1 MRKILFLLVSALLC
15 GSVVGRAD
23 DVGKFDQIER
33 ALNESL
39 QVRQKPG
46 TEMLLRDY
54 LGQLGIEGD
63 TIYAVLYTPGNCPRC
78 ETFFMKDFY
87 EEMKKR
93 TDVPIILITACPY
106 RDAAAYYNE
115 RNGFPAD
122 QYAYDTA
129 YGYSKIF
136 SFNIGTLSVPYMMK
150 IDVVRGR
157 MIMGYS
163 TSLLGD
169 RFINQLIAYSNPVE
183 MHEFVPESA
192 EEHDD
197 ITIAEID
204 AMPME
209 LSAEYRLKMLPG
221 YVSSMAHGLP
231 KFHGNY
237 FFYNDRFL
245 NGIALFETDDGNE
258 LLRQTALIEADS
270 TEMNRFIE
278 VSPEVF
284 KSMGDVSYIP
294 LEPDMISDSVI
305 CVSYSLPHIKYMGI
319 ELHGKD
325 TVENIGYLN
334 MPSMIFRNVKTL
346 ERLPMEWDKYDPFTS
361 EYMYGHYTTTVFGNY
376 KIEQCFKLTWPM
388 EYQREDYEHD
398 VERNPFGEGFYD
410 TPNPILAVLDRTTGM
425 PVKHIGKLEDCQ
437 RLSRTG
443 YYYSNATACVHGD
456 EIAYTNGY
464 TGAVYVCDTAQID
477 VPLRRYVVFDVD
489 TASFPQIDS
498 TAFYTYEYAR
508 RYDKFF
514 TRCIMQLHLTDDT
527 VYCLVKHGVPRTLE
541 VPRDRYEVVAIDRRT
556 GEAVHR
562 KFPEVQAGE
571 SLLGC
576 GLRELPDGGIAPF
589 MFMRK
594 NDVPVVEVFDFK

>member
-150 IDVVRGR
+150 IDVARGR
-157 MIMGYS
+157 MIMGCS

-169 RFINQLIAYSNPVE
+169 KFINQLIAYNNPVE
-183 MHEFVPESA
+183 MHEFVPEGA
-192 EEHDD
+192 EEDDD

-231 KFHGNY
+231 KFNGNY

-477 VPLRRYVVFDVD
+477 VPLRRYVAFEVD
-489 TASFPQIDS
+489 TASFPPIDS
-498 TAFYTYEYAR
+498 AAFYTYEYAR

-527 VYCLVKHGVPRTLE
+527 VYCLVKHGVPRTVE
-541 VPRDRYEVVAIDRRT
+541 IPRDKYEVVAIDRHT

-562 KFPEVQAGE
+562 KFPEMQVGE

-576 GLRELPDGGIAPF
+576 GLRELPNGGIAPF

-594 NDVPVVEVFDFK
+594 DDVPVVKVFDFK

>member
-115 RNGFPAD
+115 RTGFPAD

-150 IDVVRGR
+150 IDVARGR

-477 VPLRRYVVFDVD
+477 VPLRRYVAFVVD
-489 TASFPQIDS
+489 TASFPPIDT

-527 VYCLVKHGVPRTLE
+527 VYCLVKHGVPRTVE
-541 VPRDRYEVVAIDRRT
+541 IPRDKYEVVAIDRHT

-562 KFPEVQAGE
+562 KFPEMQAGE

-594 NDVPVVEVFDFK
+594 DDVPVVKVFDFK

>member
-150 IDVVRGR
+150 IDVARGR

-169 RFINQLIAYSNPVE
+169 KFINQLIAYSNPVE

-410 TPNPILAVLDRTTGM
+410 TPNPILVVFDRTTGM

-443 YYYSNATACVHGD
+443 YYYSNATACVHD
-456 EIAYTNGY
+456 SEIAYTNGY

-477 VPLRRYVVFDVD
+477 VPLRRYVVFEVD
-489 TASFPQIDS
+489 TASFPPIDS

-527 VYCLVKHGVPRTLE
+527 VYCLVKHGVPRTVE
-541 VPRDRYEVVAIDRRT
+541 IPRDKYEVVAIDRHT

-562 KFPEVQAGE
+562 KFPEMQVGE

-594 NDVPVVEVFDFK
+594 DDVPVVKVFDFK

>member
-150 IDVVRGR
+150 IDVARGR
-157 MIMGYS
+157 MIMGCS

-169 RFINQLIAYSNPVE
+169 KFINQLIAYNNPVE
-183 MHEFVPESA
+183 MHEFVPEGA
-192 EEHDD
+192 EEDDD

-231 KFHGNY
+231 KFNGNY

-410 TPNPILAVLDRTTGM
+410 TPNPILVVFDRTTGM

-477 VPLRRYVVFDVD
+477 VPLRRYVAFEVD
-489 TASFPQIDS
+489 TANFPPIDS

-527 VYCLVKHGVPRTLE
+527 VYCLVKHGVPRTVE
-541 VPRDRYEVVAIDRRT
+541 IPRDKYEVVAIDRHT

-562 KFPEVQAGE
+562 KFPEMQVGE

-576 GLRELPDGGIAPF
+576 GLRELPNGGIAPF

-594 NDVPVVEVFDFK
+594 DDVPVVKVFDFK

>member
-150 IDVVRGR
+150 IDVARGR

-270 TEMNRFIE
+270 TEMNRFIA

-477 VPLRRYVVFDVD
+477 VPLRRYVAFVVD
-489 TASFPQIDS
+489 TASFPPIDT

-527 VYCLVKHGVPRTLE
+527 VYCLVKHGVPRTVE
-541 VPRDRYEVVAIDRRT
+541 IPRDKYEVVAIDRHT

-562 KFPEVQAGE
+562 KFPEMQAGE

-594 NDVPVVEVFDFK
+594 DDVPVVKVFDFK

>member
-150 IDVVRGR
+150 IDVARGR

-231 KFHGNY
+231 KFNGNY

-410 TPNPILAVLDRTTGM
+410 TPNPILVVFDRTTGM

-477 VPLRRYVVFDVD
+477 VPLRRYVAFEVD
-489 TASFPQIDS
+489 TANFPPIDS

-527 VYCLVKHGVPRTLE
+527 VYCLVKHGVPRTVE
-541 VPRDRYEVVAIDRRT
+541 IPRDKYEVVAIDRHT

-562 KFPEVQAGE
+562 KFPEMQVGE

-576 GLRELPDGGIAPF
+576 GLRELPNGGIAPF

-594 NDVPVVEVFDFK
+594 DDVPVVKVFDFK

>member
-150 IDVVRGR
+150 IDVARGR

-477 VPLRRYVVFDVD
+477 VPLRRYVAFVVD
-489 TASFPQIDS
+489 TASFPPIDT

-527 VYCLVKHGVPRTLE
+527 VYCLVKHGVPRTVE
-541 VPRDRYEVVAIDRRT
+541 IPRDKYEVVAIDRHT

-562 KFPEVQAGE
+562 KFPEMQVGE

-576 GLRELPDGGIAPF
+576 GLRELPNGGIAPF

-594 NDVPVVEVFDFK
+594 DDVPVVKVFDFK

>member
-1 MRKILFLLVSALLC
+1 MFLLVSALLC

-150 IDVVRGR
+150 IDVARGR

-477 VPLRRYVVFDVD
+477 VPLRWWILRV
-489 TASFPQIDS
+489 S
-498 TAFYTYEYAR
+498 R
-508 RYDKFF
+508 R
-514 TRCIMQLHLTDDT
+514 
-527 VYCLVKHGVPRTLE
+527 
-541 VPRDRYEVVAIDRRT
+541 
-556 GEAVHR
+556 
-562 KFPEVQAGE
+562 
-571 SLLGC
+571 
-576 GLRELPDGGIAPF
+576 
-589 MFMRK
+589 
-594 NDVPVVEVFDFK
+594 

>member
-150 IDVVRGR
+150 IDVARGR

-437 RLSRTG
+437 RLSRMG

-477 VPLRRYVVFDVD
+477 VPLRRYVAFVVD
-489 TASFPQIDS
+489 TASFPPIDT

-527 VYCLVKHGVPRTLE
+527 VYCLVKHGVPRTVE
-541 VPRDRYEVVAIDRRT
+541 IPRDKYEVVAIDRHT

-562 KFPEVQAGE
+562 KFPEMQAGE

-594 NDVPVVEVFDFK
+594 DDVPVVKVFDFK

>member
-150 IDVVRGR
+150 IDVARGR

-477 VPLRRYVVFDVD
+477 VPLRRYVAFVVD
-489 TASFPQIDS
+489 TASFPPIDT

-527 VYCLVKHGVPRTLE
+527 VYCLVKHGVPRTVE
-541 VPRDRYEVVAIDRRT
+541 IPRDKYEVVAIDRHT

-562 KFPEVQAGE
+562 KFPEMQAGE

-594 NDVPVVEVFDFK
+594 DDVPVVKVFDFK

>member
-54 LGQLGIEGD
+54 LGQLGIKGD

-150 IDVVRGR
+150 IDVARGR

-169 RFINQLIAYSNPVE
+169 KFINQLIAYSNPVE

-376 KIEQCFKLTWPM
+376 KIEQCFKFTWPM

-410 TPNPILAVLDRTTGM
+410 TPNPILVVFDRTTGM

-477 VPLRRYVVFDVD
+477 VPLRRYVAFEVD
-489 TASFPQIDS
+489 TASFPPIDT

-527 VYCLVKHGVPRTLE
+527 VYCLVKHGVPRTVE
-541 VPRDRYEVVAIDRRT
+541 IPRDKYEVVAIDRHT

-562 KFPEVQAGE
+562 KFPEMQAGE

-594 NDVPVVEVFDFK
+594 DDVPVVKVFDFK

>member
-46 TEMLLRDY
+46 TEILLRDY

-150 IDVVRGR
+150 IDVARGR

-477 VPLRRYVVFDVD
+477 VPLRRYVAFVVD
-489 TASFPQIDS
+489 TASFPPIDT

-527 VYCLVKHGVPRTLE
+527 VYCLVKHGVPRTVE
-541 VPRDRYEVVAIDRRT
+541 IPRDKYEVVAIDRHT

-562 KFPEVQAGE
+562 KFPEMQAGE

-594 NDVPVVEVFDFK
+594 DDVPVVKVFDFK

>member
-1 MRKILFLLVSALLC
+1 MFLLVSALLC

-150 IDVVRGR
+150 IDVARGR
-157 MIMGYS
+157 MIMGCS

-169 RFINQLIAYSNPVE
+169 KFINQLIAYNNPVE
-183 MHEFVPESA
+183 MHEFVPEGA
-192 EEHDD
+192 EEDDD

-231 KFHGNY
+231 KFNGNY

-410 TPNPILAVLDRTTGM
+410 TPNPILVVFDRTTGM

-477 VPLRRYVVFDVD
+477 VPLRRYVAFEVD
-489 TASFPQIDS
+489 TANFPPIDS

-527 VYCLVKHGVPRTLE
+527 VYCLVKHGVPRTVE
-541 VPRDRYEVVAIDRRT
+541 IPRDKYEVVAIDRHT

-562 KFPEVQAGE
+562 KFPEMQVGE

-576 GLRELPDGGIAPF
+576 GLRELPNGGIAPF

-594 NDVPVVEVFDFK
+594 DDVPVVKVFDFK

>member
-150 IDVVRGR
+150 IDVARGR

-477 VPLRRYVVFDVD
+477 VPLRRYVAFVVD
-489 TASFPQIDS
+489 TASFPPIDT

-527 VYCLVKHGVPRTLE
+527 VYCLVKHGVPRTVE
-541 VPRDRYEVVAIDRRT
+541 IPRDKYEVVAIDRHT

-562 KFPEVQAGE
+562 KFPEMQAGE

-576 GLRELPDGGIAPF
+576 GLR
-589 MFMRK
+589 R
-594 NDVPVVEVFDFK
+594 PVYVHAQG

>member
-150 IDVVRGR
+150 IDVARGR

-305 CVSYSLPHIKYMGI
+305 CVSYSRPHIKYMGI

-477 VPLRRYVVFDVD
+477 VPLRRYVAFVVD
-489 TASFPQIDS
+489 TASFPPIDT

-527 VYCLVKHGVPRTLE
+527 VYCLVKHGVPRTVE
-541 VPRDRYEVVAIDRRT
+541 IPRDKYEVVAIDRHT

-562 KFPEVQAGE
+562 KFPEMQAGE

-594 NDVPVVEVFDFK
+594 DDVPVVKVFDFK

>member
-150 IDVVRGR
+150 IDVARGR

-376 KIEQCFKLTWPM
+376 KIEQSFKLTWPM

-477 VPLRRYVVFDVD
+477 VPLRRYVAFVVD
-489 TASFPQIDS
+489 TASFPPIDT

-527 VYCLVKHGVPRTLE
+527 VYCLVKHGVPRTVE
-541 VPRDRYEVVAIDRRT
+541 IPRDKYEVVAIDRHT

-562 KFPEVQAGE
+562 KFPEMQAGE

-594 NDVPVVEVFDFK
+594 DDVPVVKVFDFK

>member
-150 IDVVRGR
+150 IDVARGR

-231 KFHGNY
+231 NFHGNY

-376 KIEQCFKLTWPM
+376 KIEK
-388 EYQREDYEHD
+388 Y
-398 VERNPFGEGFYD
+398 
-410 TPNPILAVLDRTTGM
+410 
-425 PVKHIGKLEDCQ
+425 
-437 RLSRTG
+437 
-443 YYYSNATACVHGD
+443 
-456 EIAYTNGY
+456 
-464 TGAVYVCDTAQID
+464 
-477 VPLRRYVVFDVD
+477 
-489 TASFPQIDS
+489 
-498 TAFYTYEYAR
+498 
-508 RYDKFF
+508 
-514 TRCIMQLHLTDDT
+514 
-527 VYCLVKHGVPRTLE
+527 
-541 VPRDRYEVVAIDRRT
+541 
-556 GEAVHR
+556 
-562 KFPEVQAGE
+562 
-571 SLLGC
+571 
-576 GLRELPDGGIAPF
+576 
-589 MFMRK
+589 
-594 NDVPVVEVFDFK
+594 

>member
-150 IDVVRGR
+150 IDVARGR

-294 LEPDMISDSVI
+294 IEPDMISDSVI

-477 VPLRRYVVFDVD
+477 VPLRRYVAFVVD
-489 TASFPQIDS
+489 TASFPPIDT

-527 VYCLVKHGVPRTLE
+527 VYCLVKHGVPRTVE
-541 VPRDRYEVVAIDRRT
+541 IPRDKYEVVAIDRHT

-562 KFPEVQAGE
+562 KFPEMQAGE

-594 NDVPVVEVFDFK
+594 DDVPVVKVFDFK

>member
-150 IDVVRGR
+150 IDVARGR

-410 TPNPILAVLDRTTGM
+410 TRTTGM

-477 VPLRRYVVFDVD
+477 VPLRRYVAFVVD
-489 TASFPQIDS
+489 TASFPPIDT

-527 VYCLVKHGVPRTLE
+527 VYCLVKHGVPRTVE
-541 VPRDRYEVVAIDRRT
+541 IPRDKYEVVAIDRHT

-562 KFPEVQAGE
+562 KFPEMQAGE

-594 NDVPVVEVFDFK
+594 DDVPVVKVFDFK

>member
-1 MRKILFLLVSALLC
+1 MFLLVSALLC

-150 IDVVRGR
+150 IDVARGR

-477 VPLRRYVVFDVD
+477 VPLRRYVAFVVD
-489 TASFPQIDS
+489 TASFPPIDT

-527 VYCLVKHGVPRTLE
+527 VYCLVKHGVPRTVE
-541 VPRDRYEVVAIDRRT
+541 IPRDKYEVVAIDRHT

-562 KFPEVQAGE
+562 KFPEMQVGE

-576 GLRELPDGGIAPF
+576 GLRELPNGGIAPF

-594 NDVPVVEVFDFK
+594 DDVPVVKVFDFK

>member
-1 MRKILFLLVSALLC
+1 MFLLVSALLC

-150 IDVVRGR
+150 IDVARGR

-477 VPLRRYVVFDVD
+477 VPLRRYVAFVVD
-489 TASFPQIDS
+489 TASFPPIDT

-527 VYCLVKHGVPRTLE
+527 VYCLVKHGVPRTVE
-541 VPRDRYEVVAIDRRT
+541 IPRDKYEVVAIDRHT

-562 KFPEVQAGE
+562 KFPEMQAGE

-594 NDVPVVEVFDFK
+594 DDVPVVKVFDFK

>member
-150 IDVVRGR
+150 IDVARGR

-489 TASFPQIDS
+489 TASFPLIDS

-527 VYCLVKHGVPRTLE
+527 VYCLVKHGVPRTVE
-541 VPRDRYEVVAIDRRT
+541 MPRDRYEVVAIDRHT

-562 KFPEVQAGE
+562 KFPEMQAGE

-594 NDVPVVEVFDFK
+594 DDVPVVKVFDFK